1 MGPDYGRRL
10 LTAVVG
16 PPVEGG
22 LAPAPCPGLPGCLLQ
37 ALPAGYRIPA
47 ILGARP
53 MPALKG
59 LLEVSIQGLLGQWV
73 SLEGCPCPD
82 RLWALPLLLPSQIMP
97 LPPVLV
103 ATPRPLSS
111 PLSWAVRMR
120 GR

>member
-1 MGPDYGRRL
+1 M
-10 LTAVVG
+10 VG

-82 RLWALPLLLPSQIMP
+82 RLWALPLLISSQIMP

-103 ATPRPLSS
+103 TTPPPLSS

>member
-1 MGPDYGRRL
+1 M
-10 LTAVVG
+10 VG

-47 ILGARP
+47 ILGAHP

-82 RLWALPLLLPSQIMP
+82 RLWALPLLISSQIMP
-97 LPPVLV
+97 LSPVLV
-103 ATPRPLSS
+103 TTPPPLSS